1 MGLPGN
7 PTNVARVQELRDDF
21 DTPRR
26 HRRLNQVNAK
36 ATKAISALPAPTDRP
51 VIRLHLGTPATRL
64 LELRKRTVMQY
75 AQQAFRHG
83 ASGGTRF
90 KVHFAERRQRSDTQL
105 TSAGTKTSI
114 EVHIRDGARTSICIR
129 FACPQTGASV
139 LSAKVLH
146 CSVA

>member
-51 VIRLHLGTPATRL
+51 AIRLPLGTPATRL

-90 KVHFAERRQRSDTQL
+90 KVHFAE
-105 TSAGTKTSI
+105 KTT
-114 EVHIRDGARTSICIR
+114 EVKYTTDLGRNYDLYRGSY
-129 FACPQTGASV
+129 
-139 LSAKVLH
+139 K
-146 CSVA
+146 